1 MGGSRGVVLEELEF
15 RILGPLEVVHQG
27 RLLTVTGERQRA
39 LLAVLVLHANEVVSA
54 DRLLEEV
61 FGDSTPATAQNTL
74 QAAVSRLRKT
84 LGRPDVILTRPRGY
98 VLQVEPGRVDHRR
111 FEQLVEEGRRALE
124 RGDAEVA
131 ARLLESALEQWRGRP
146 LADVDVGS
154 GAAGDVAR
162 LDELR
167 LTALMERIDA
177 DLALGRSSQLVGE
190 LEALAR
196 EHPYQERLRGQLMLA
211 LYRSGRQAEALDVYT
226 ETRKL
231 LVEALGI
238 EPSRSL
244 QQLERAILRQDPSL
258 DLATVDA
265 PVGETD
271 GLPSPADRPPPP
283 ARQPPRRRDRHDL
296 TVGAVGRPRLAALA
310 AVLILL
316 AAAIAAAVIALDGR
330 SASRVVVASNAPRT
344 ARSAS
349 SSCTAGTPKTALTA
363 SPVSR
368 STLAP

>member
-1 MGGSRGVVLEELEF
+1 MLSFAPVCLPRDFLAEVEAELEPARRALRDSVEEWAALEELRQRTTAVSRTLRRAASVVLEELEF

-124 RGDAEVA
+124 RGDADVA

-167 LTALMERIDA
+167 LTALMDRIDA

-231 LVEALGI
+231 
-238 EPSRSL
+238 
-244 QQLERAILRQDPSL
+244 
-258 DLATVDA
+258 
-265 PVGETD
+265 
-271 GLPSPADRPPPP
+271 
-283 ARQPPRRRDRHDL
+283 
-296 TVGAVGRPRLAALA
+296 
-310 AVLILL
+310 
-316 AAAIAAAVIALDGR
+316 
-330 SASRVVVASNAPRT
+330 
-344 ARSAS
+344 
-349 SSCTAGTPKTALTA
+349 
-363 SPVSR
+363 
-368 STLAP
+368 